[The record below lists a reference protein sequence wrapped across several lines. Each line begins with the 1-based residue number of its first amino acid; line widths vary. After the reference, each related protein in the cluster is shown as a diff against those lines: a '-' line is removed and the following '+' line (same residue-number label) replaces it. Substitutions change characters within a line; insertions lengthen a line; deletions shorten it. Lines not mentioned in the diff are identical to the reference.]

1 MDAENLLSAI
11 GEVLVSYPEIVF
23 AVLYG
28 TAAKGALNARS
39 DVDIAVAADMLP
51 TDTER
56 GSSLETPRGQGN
68 TLSPEYKVNLLLAL
82 EKRVGRSVDLLDL
95 RTVYGVI
102 LTEVLTKGTI
112 IINKKPEVYAGLMKK
127 MLFYNADML
136 PNYRMMLQARAK
148 KIARGD

>member
-1 MDAENLLSAI
+1 MDTENLLSAI
-11 GEVLVSYPEIVF
+11 REVLVSHLEIVF

-28 TAAKGALNARS
+28 TAAKGMLNARS
-39 DVDIAVAADMLP
+39 DVDIAVAADFP

-56 GSSLETPRGQGN
+56 GSSLETPCGQGN

-95 RTVYGVI
+95 RTAYGVI
-102 LTEVLTKGTI
+102 LTEVLTKGKI